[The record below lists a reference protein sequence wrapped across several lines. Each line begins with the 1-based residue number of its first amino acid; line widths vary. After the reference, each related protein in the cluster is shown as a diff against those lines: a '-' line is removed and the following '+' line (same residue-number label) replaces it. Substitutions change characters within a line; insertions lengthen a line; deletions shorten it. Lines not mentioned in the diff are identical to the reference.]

1 MYKYKIF
8 DIIICEVDIM
18 CGFVGFIDKKKN
30 KKKIIKDMADIIV
43 HRGPDSDGYYTDDDC
58 ALGFRRLSIIDLS
71 GGTQP
76 IYNEDK
82 TMAIIFNG
90 EIYNYQEIRK
100 DLLKKGHKFKTES
113 DTEVILHGYEEYHEK
128 ILDKLRGMFAF
139 VIYNVNDKTLF
150 GARDFYG
157 IKPLYYYKDDNEFM
171 FGSEIKSF
179 LGHPGFKKELNRDML
194 KQYLT
199 FQYSVGEDTFF
210 KNVYKLRPGHYFKY
224 HDGELEIV
232 KYYELKIN
240 NDDSKS
246 LDEWKDII
254 RKELNESIKYHKV
267 SDVEVGSFLSSG
279 VDSSIVA
286 TLSDV
291 DKTFTVGYDNKKYS
305 EIDYA
310 KELSDKIGVKNISK
324 KISKE
329 EYFKK
334 FPMIQYYMDEPLAD
348 ASAVALYFVA
358 NTASKHVKVALSGEG
373 ADEIFG
379 GYNIYHEPYSVSW
392 YNKIPYPVRRFIG
405 ILAYPMR
412 NHSGFNFLVRRS
424 KKLED
429 RYVGNAFIFEP
440 RDADKVLSY
449 KDTRNFRELTKPYY
463 DKVKDYD
470 QVAKMQYIDF
480 NFWLIGDI
488 LLKADKMSMANSL
501 EVRVPFL
508 DRPLVSEVINMPAKY
523 KIVGNQTKYAFREVC
538 KEALPEKWAD
548 KKKLGFPVPIREWI
562 KEENIYNDIYKKF
575 SEASEFFKPKEI
587 IKLLEEHKNG
597 KRDNSR
603 KVWTIYSFLIWYQE
617 YFVKR

>member
-1 MYKYKIF
+1 
-8 DIIICEVDIM
+8 M
-18 CGFVGFIDKKKN
+18 CGFVGFVDKVNN
-30 KKKIIKDMADIIV
+30 KKKIIKDMADIIR
-43 HRGPDSDGYYTDDDC
+43 HRGPDSDGYYVNDDV
-58 ALGFRRLSIIDLS
+58 ALGFRRLSIIDLD

-76 IYNEDK
+76 IYNEKKDK
-82 TMAIIFNG
+82 VIVFNG
-90 EIYNYQEIRK
+90 EIYNYKEIKK
-100 DLLKKGHKFKTES
+100 DLLDKGYKFSTKT

-128 ILDKLRGMFAF
+128 VLDKLRGMFAF
-139 VIYNVNDKTLF
+139 IIYDKEDNSIF

-157 IKPLYYYKDDNEFM
+157 IKPMYYYTCDDEFM

-179 LGHPGFKKELNRDML
+179 LGHPNFKKELNRDML

-210 KNVYKLRPGHYFKY
+210 KNVYKLRPGHYFIYK
-224 HDGELEIV
+224 DGKMDIE
-232 KYYELKIN
+232 KYYEIDLTS
-240 NDDSKS
+240 DHSKN
-246 LDEWKDII
+246 LEEWKDII
-254 RKELNESIKYHKV
+254 RKELNESIKYHKI

-310 KELSDKIGVKNISK
+310 KELSKKINVKNVSK

-329 EYFKK
+329 EYFDK
-334 FPMIQYYMDEPLAD
+334 FNDIQYYMDEPLAD
-348 ASAVALYFVA
+348 PSAAALYFVT
-358 NTASKHVKVALSGEG
+358 NIASKHVKVALSGEG

-392 YNKIPYPVRRFIG
+392 YNKIPYFVRRGIG
-405 ILAYPMR
+405 ILAYPFR
-412 NHSGFNFLVRRS
+412 NHTGFNFLVRRS

-440 RDADKVLSY
+440 SEANKILSY
-449 KDTRNFRELTKPYY
+449 EDKRTFKEITRPYY
-463 DKVKDYD
+463 EKTKGYD
-470 QVAKMQYIDF
+470 DVSKMQYIDF

-508 DRPLVSEVINMPAKY
+508 DRKLISNVISIPSEY
-523 KIVGNQTKYAFREVC
+523 KIVCNETKYAFRQVC
-538 KEALPEKWAD
+538 RETLDSKWAD
-548 KKKLGFPVPIREWI
+548 KKKLGFPVPIRVWI
-562 KEENIYNDIYKKF
+562 KDDDVYNNIYKLF
-575 SEASEFFKPKEI
+575 SEASEFFNTKKI
-587 IKLLEEHKNG
+587 VKLLEDHRKG

-603 KVWTIYSFLIWYQE
+603 KIWTIYSFLIWYQE

>member
-1 MYKYKIF
+1 
-8 DIIICEVDIM
+8 M
-18 CGFVGFIDKKKN
+18 CGFVGFVGKQKN
-30 KKKIIKDMADIIV
+30 KQKIVKDMADIIA
-43 HRGPDSDGYYTDDDC
+43 HRGPDSDGYYVGDNC
-58 ALGFRRLSIIDLS
+58 ALGFRRLSIIDLE

-76 IYNEDK
+76 IYNEDDSK
-82 TMAIIFNG
+82 VITFNG
-90 EIYNYQEIRK
+90 EIYNYKEIK
-100 DLLKKGHKFKTES
+100 DDLLKCGHVFKTNA
-113 DTEVILHGYEEYHEK
+113 DTEVILHGYEEYGK
-128 ILDKLRGMFAF
+128 DILNKLRGMFSF
-139 VIYNVNDKTLF
+139 IIYDRKNDSLF

-157 IKPLYYYKDDNEFM
+157 IKPLYYYLNDNEFM
-171 FGSEIKSF
+171 WASEIKAF
-179 LGHPGFKKELNRDML
+179 LGHPDFKKELNRNML

-210 KNVYKLRPGHYFKY
+210 KNVYKLRPGHYFTY
-224 HDGELEIV
+224 EDGKLDIE
-232 KYYELKIN
+232 KYYEVDLTTDN
-240 NDDSKS
+240 SKS

-254 RKELNESIKYHKV
+254 RNNIKESIKYHKV

-279 VDSSIVA
+279 VDSSVVA

-310 KELSDKIGVKNISK
+310 KELSEIIGVKNISK

-329 EYFKK
+329 EYFDK
-334 FPMIQYYMDEPLAD
+334 FSMIQYYMDEPLAD
-348 ASAVALYFVA
+348 PAAAALYFVA
-358 NTASKHVKVALSGEG
+358 NTASKHVKVSLSGEG

-392 YNKIPYPVRRFIG
+392 YNKIPYFIRRGIG
-405 ILAYPMR
+405 AVVYPLRAYP
-412 NHSGFNFLVRRS
+412 GFNFLVRRS

-440 RDADKVLSY
+440 GEANKILRVPDKHSF
-449 KDTRNFRELTKPYY
+449 KELTKPYY
-463 DKVKDYD
+463 DKIQNYGDVE
-470 QVAKMQYIDF
+470 KMQYIDF

-508 DRPLVSEVINMPAKY
+508 DRVLIENVIHMPSEY
-523 KIVGNQTKYAFREVC
+523 KIHGNETKYAFREVC
-538 KEALPEKWAD
+538 EEVLDPKWAK

-562 KEENIYNDIYKKF
+562 KEDDIYNSIYKLF
-575 SEASEFFKPKEI
+575 SEGGEFFNTKKI
-587 IKLLEEHKNG
+587 IKLLDDHRKG

-603 KVWTIYSFLIWYQE
+603 KIWTIYTFLVWYQE
-617 YFVKR
+617 YFVNR

>member
-1 MYKYKIF
+1 
-8 DIIICEVDIM
+8 M
-18 CGFVGFIDKKKN
+18 CGFVGFIDKKKS
-30 KKKIIKDMADIIV
+30 KKKIIKDMADIIA
-43 HRGPDSDGYYTDDDC
+43 HRGPDSDGYYIGDEC
-58 ALGFRRLSIIDLS
+58 ALGFRRLSIIDLD

-76 IYNEDK
+76 IYNEDNN
-82 TMAIIFNG
+82 MIITFNG
-90 EIYNYQEIRK
+90 EIYNYKEIREK
-100 DLLKKGHKFKTES
+100 LIKKGHKFRTES
-113 DTEVILHGYEEYHEK
+113 DTEVILHGYEEYGEK

-139 VIYNVNDKTLF
+139 VIYDTKNKTLF

-157 IKPLYYYKDDNEFM
+157 IKPLYYYIDDEEFL

-224 HDGELEIV
+224 HDGKLDIT
-232 KYYELKIN
+232 KYYEIKIES
-240 NDDSKS
+240 DDSKS
-246 LDEWKDII
+246 LEEWKDII

-310 KELSDKIGVKNISK
+310 KELSEKIKVKNISK
-324 KISKE
+324 KISRE
-329 EYFKK
+329 EYFKN
-334 FPMIQYYMDEPLAD
+334 FPKIQYYMDEPLAD
-348 ASAVALYFVA
+348 PSAVALYFVA

-392 YNKIPYPVRRFIG
+392 YNKIPYPIRRGIG
-405 ILAYPMR
+405 VLAYPLR
-412 NHSGFNFLVRRS
+412 NHTGFNFLVRRS

-440 RDADKVLSY
+440 GDANKILSY
-449 KDTRNFRELTKPYY
+449 TDKHDFRELTKPYY
-463 DKVKDYD
+463 DKIKNYD
-470 QVAKMQYIDF
+470 DVAKMQYIDF

-508 DRPLVSEVINMPAKY
+508 DRPLVNELINIPSKY

-538 KEALPEKWAD
+538 KEELPEKWAD

-562 KEENIYNDIYKKF
+562 KEEDIYNNIRKTFEDGG
-575 SEASEFFKPKEI
+575 EFFKTDRI
-587 IKLLEEHKNG
+587 IKLLDDHCKG
-597 KRDNSR
+597 KHDNSR
-603 KVWTIYSFLIWYQE
+603 KIWAIYSFLIWYQE
-617 YFVKR
+617 YFINR

>member
-1 MYKYKIF
+1 
-8 DIIICEVDIM
+8 M
-18 CGFVGFIDKKKN
+18 CGFVGFVSKDNN

-43 HRGPDSDGYYTDDDC
+43 HRGPDSDGYYVNDNV
-58 ALGFRRLSIIDLS
+58 ALGFRRLSIIDLD
-71 GGTQP
+71 GGSQP
-76 IYNEDK
+76 IFNEKKDK
-82 TMAIIFNG
+82 VIVFNG
-90 EIYNYQEIRK
+90 EIYNYKEIK
-100 DLLKKGHKFKTES
+100 DDLLEKGHVFSTES
-113 DTEVILHGYEEYHEK
+113 DTEVLLHGYEEYKEK

-139 VIYNVNDKTLF
+139 IIYDVKNNSLF

-157 IKPLYYYKDDNEFM
+157 IKPLYYYHDNNSFM

-179 LGHPGFKKELNRDML
+179 LGHPGFKKELNRAML

-224 HDGELEIV
+224 KDGNLKI
-232 KYYELKIN
+232 KRYYEIDLTSDN
-240 NDDSKS
+240 SKS
-246 LDEWKDII
+246 LDEWKDIV

-310 KELSDKIGVKNISK
+310 KDLSDKIGVKNISK
-324 KISKE
+324 KITKE
-329 EYFKK
+329 EYFDK
-334 FPMIQYYMDEPLAD
+334 FSMIQYYMDEPLAD
-348 ASAVALYFVA
+348 PSAAALYFVA

-392 YNKIPYPVRRFIG
+392 YYKIPYFIRRFIG
-405 ILAYPMR
+405 MCAYPFR
-412 NHSGFNFLVRRS
+412 NHTGFNFLVRRS

-440 RDADKVLSY
+440 SESNKILSY
-449 KDTRNFRELTKPYY
+449 DAGKADFRSLTKPYY
-463 DKVKDYD
+463 EKTKNLDAVG
-470 QVAKMQYIDF
+470 KMQYIDF

-508 DRPLVSEVINMPAKY
+508 DRCLISNVIAIPSEY
-523 KIVGNQTKYAFREVC
+523 KIVGNETKYAFRQVC
-538 KEALPEKWAD
+538 KETLEDKVAN

-562 KEENIYNDIYKKF
+562 KEDETYNEIYELF
-575 SEASEFFKPKEI
+575 SNSGEFFNVKRI
-587 IKLLEEHKNG
+587 LKLLEEHKKG

-603 KVWTIYSFLIWYQE
+603 KIWTIYTFLVWYQE
-617 YFVKR
+617 YFIKR

>member
-1 MYKYKIF
+1 
-8 DIIICEVDIM
+8 M
-18 CGFVGFIDKKKN
+18 CGFVGFVDKSKN

-43 HRGPDSDGYYTDDDC
+43 HRGPDSDGYYVGDNC
-58 ALGFRRLSIIDLS
+58 ALGFRRLSIIDLA

-76 IYNEDK
+76 IYNEKND
-82 TMAIIFNG
+82 MVIVFNG
-90 EIYNYQEIRK
+90 EIYNYREIREE
-100 DLLKKGHKFKTES
+100 LLNEGHVFKTES
-113 DTEVILHGYEEYHEK
+113 DTEVLIHGYEEWKEK
-128 ILDKLRGMFAF
+128 LLDKLRGMFAF
-139 VIYNVNDKTLF
+139 VIYDIKDNCLF

-157 IKPLYYYKDDNEFM
+157 IKPLYYYLDNEEFM

-179 LGHPGFKKELNRDML
+179 LGHPNFKKEFNRDML

-199 FQYSVGEDTFF
+199 FQYSVSEESFF

-224 HDGELEIV
+224 KNDKLEV
-232 KYYELKIN
+232 KKYYEIDLTSDN
-240 NDDSKS
+240 TKS
-246 LDEWKDII
+246 LEEWKDII
-254 RKELNESIKYHKV
+254 RRELSESIKYHKV

-279 VDSSIVA
+279 VDSSIIA

-310 KELSDKIGVKNISK
+310 KDLSRIIGVKNISK
-324 KISKE
+324 KISKK
-329 EYFKK
+329 EYFDK
-334 FPMIQYYMDEPLAD
+334 FSSIQYYMDEPLAD
-348 ASAVALYFVA
+348 PSAVALYFVA
-358 NTASKHVKVALSGEG
+358 NVASKHVKVALSGEG

-392 YNKIPYPVRRFIG
+392 YNKIPYFIRRGIG
-405 ILAYPMR
+405 ILVYPMR
-412 NHSGFNFLVRRS
+412 NYTGFNFLVRRS

-429 RYVGNAFIFEP
+429 RYVGNAFIFDSK
-440 RDADKVLSY
+440 DADKILNYSDKRTFKEITRSY
-449 KDTRNFRELTKPYY
+449 YEKANKY
-463 DKVKDYD
+463 DD
-470 QVAKMQYIDF
+470 VAKMQYIDF

-508 DRPLVSEVINMPAKY
+508 DRQLINSVISMPSEY
-523 KIVGNQTKYAFREVC
+523 KIVGNETKYAFRQVC
-538 KEALPEKWAD
+538 KETLDSKWAN

-562 KEENIYNDIYKKF
+562 KEEDIYNNIYDMF
-575 SEASEFFKPKEI
+575 SSADEFFKTDKI

-603 KVWTIYSFLIWYQE
+603 KIWTIYSLLVWYQE

>member
-1 MYKYKIF
+1 
-8 DIIICEVDIM
+8 M
-18 CGFVGFIDKKKN
+18 CGFVGFVSKDNN
-30 KKKIIKDMADIIV
+30 KKKIIKDMADIIK
-43 HRGPDSDGYYTDDDC
+43 HRGPDSDGYYINDNV
-58 ALGFRRLSIIDLS
+58 ALGFRRLSIIDLD
-71 GGTQP
+71 GGGQP
-76 IYNEDK
+76 IFNEKKDK
-82 TMAIIFNG
+82 VIVFNG
-90 EIYNYQEIRK
+90 EIYNYKEIK
-100 DLLKKGHKFKTES
+100 EELLEKGHVFSTEA
-113 DTEVILHGYEEYHEK
+113 DTEVLLHGYEEYKEK

-139 VIYNVNDKTLF
+139 IIYDIKNNSIF

-157 IKPLYYYKDDNEFM
+157 IKPMYYYHDKNSFL

-179 LGHPGFKKELNRDML
+179 LGHPRFVKELNRDML

-224 HDGELEIV
+224 KDGNLKIK
-232 KYYELKIN
+232 KYYEIDLTS
-240 NDDSKS
+240 DDSKS

-254 RKELNESIKYHKV
+254 RKELNESIKYHKI

-279 VDSSIVA
+279 VDSSIIA
-286 TLSDV
+286 TLSNV

-310 KELSDKIGVKNISK
+310 KDLSDKIGVKNISK
-324 KISKE
+324 KITKE
-329 EYFKK
+329 EYFDK
-334 FPMIQYYMDEPLAD
+334 FGMIQYYMDEPLAD
-348 ASAVALYFVA
+348 PSAAALYFVA

-392 YNKIPYPVRRFIG
+392 YNKIPYFIRRSVG
-405 ILAYPMR
+405 ILVYPLR
-412 NHSGFNFLVRRS
+412 NHRGFNFLVRRS

-429 RYVGNAFIFEP
+429 RYVGNAFIFDPKDSE
-440 RDADKVLSY
+440 KLLSY
-449 KDTRNFRELTKPYY
+449 KDNSHFKDLTKNYY
-463 DKVKDYD
+463 DKVKNLDD
-470 QVAKMQYIDF
+470 VCKMQYIDF

-508 DRPLVSEVINMPAKY
+508 DRNLITNVIGIPSEY
-523 KIVGNQTKYAFREVC
+523 KIVGNETKYAFRQVC
-538 KEALPEKWAD
+538 KETLEDKVAN

-562 KEENIYNDIYKKF
+562 KEEETYNEIYEMF
-575 SEASEFFKPKEI
+575 SNAGEFFNVKRVL
-587 IKLLEEHKNG
+587 KLLEQHKNG

-603 KVWTIYSFLIWYQE
+603 KIWTIYTFLVWYQE

>member
-1 MYKYKIF
+1 
-8 DIIICEVDIM
+8 M
-18 CGFVGFIDKKKN
+18 CGFVGFVDKVGN
-30 KKKIIKDMADIIV
+30 KKKIIKDMADIIR
-43 HRGPDSDGYYTDDDC
+43 HRGPDSDGYYVNDNV
-58 ALGFRRLSIIDLS
+58 ALGFRRLSIIDLD

-76 IYNEDK
+76 IYNKNKDK
-82 TMAIIFNG
+82 LIVFNG
-90 EIYNYQEIRK
+90 EIYNYQEI
-100 DLLKKGHKFKTES
+100 KKELVSKGYKFSTKT
-113 DTEVILHGYEEYHEK
+113 DTEVILVGYEEYGEK
-128 ILDKLRGMFAF
+128 VLDKLRGMFSF
-139 VIYNVNDKTLF
+139 IIYDIRDNSIF

-157 IKPLYYYKDDNEFM
+157 IKPMYYYLTDDEFM

-179 LGHPGFKKELNRDML
+179 LGHPNFKKELNRDML

-224 HDGELEIV
+224 KDGNLDIE
-232 KYYELKIN
+232 KYYEIDLTS
-240 NDDSKS
+240 DHSKS
-246 LDEWKDII
+246 LDEWEDII
-254 RKELNESIKYHKV
+254 RKELNESIKYHKI

-279 VDSSIVA
+279 VDSSIIA

-310 KELSDKIGVKNISK
+310 KDLSKRINVKNVSK

-329 EYFKK
+329 EYFDK
-334 FPMIQYYMDEPLAD
+334 FSDIQYYMDEPLAD
-348 ASAVALYFVA
+348 PSAAALYFVT
-358 NTASKHVKVALSGEG
+358 NIASKHVKVALSGEG

-392 YNKIPYPVRRFIG
+392 YNRIPYFIRRGIG
-405 ILAYPMR
+405 VVAYPFR
-412 NHSGFNFLVRRS
+412 NHTGFNFLVRRS

-440 RDADKVLSY
+440 GDANKILSY
-449 KDTRNFRELTKPYY
+449 KDNSTFKDLTKEYY
-463 DKVKDYD
+463 DKTTGYD
-470 QVAKMQYIDF
+470 DVSKMQYIDF

-508 DRPLVSEVINMPAKY
+508 DRKLISNVIGIPSEY
-523 KIVGNQTKYAFREVC
+523 KIVGNETKYAFRQVC
-538 KEALPEKWAD
+538 KETLDSKWAN

-562 KEENIYNDIYKKF
+562 KDDDVYNNIYKLF
-575 SEASEFFKPKEI
+575 SEGGSFFNTSKI
-587 IKLLEEHKNG
+587 IKLLEDHKKG

-603 KVWTIYSFLIWYQE
+603 KIWTIYSFLIWYQE

>member
-1 MYKYKIF
+1 
-8 DIIICEVDIM
+8 M
-18 CGFVGFIDKKKN
+18 CGFVGFVSKDQN

-43 HRGPDSDGYYTDDDC
+43 HRGPDSDGYYVGDNV
-58 ALGFRRLSIIDLS
+58 ALGFRRLSIIDLD
-71 GGTQP
+71 GGSQP
-76 IYNEDK
+76 IYNEKKDK
-82 TMAIIFNG
+82 VIVFNG
-90 EIYNYQEIRK
+90 EIYNYKEIK
-100 DLLKKGHKFKTES
+100 EDLLKKGHKFSTES
-113 DTEVILHGYEEYHEK
+113 DTEVLLHGYEEYEEK

-139 VIYNVNDKTLF
+139 IIYDIKNNSIF

-157 IKPLYYYKDDNEFM
+157 IKPMYYYKDEENFM

-224 HDGELEIV
+224 KDGNLKIK
-232 KYYELKIN
+232 KYYEIDLTSDN
-240 NDDSKS
+240 SKS

-254 RKELNESIKYHKV
+254 RKEINESIKYHKV

-310 KELSDKIGVKNISK
+310 KDLSDKIGVKNISK
-324 KISKE
+324 KITKE

-348 ASAVALYFVA
+348 SSAAALYFVA
-358 NTASKHVKVALSGEG
+358 NVASKHVKVALSGEG

-392 YNKIPYPVRRFIG
+392 YYKIPYFIRRGIG
-405 ILAYPMR
+405 ILAYPFR
-412 NHSGFNFLVRRS
+412 NHTGFNFLVRRS

-440 RDADKVLSY
+440 KESNKILNFETS
-449 KDTRNFRELTKPYY
+449 KDDFRTLTKPYY
-463 DKVKDYD
+463 EKIKNLDDVC
-470 QVAKMQYIDF
+470 KMQYIDF

-508 DRPLVSEVINMPAKY
+508 DRCLISNVISIPSEY
-523 KIVGNQTKYAFREVC
+523 KIVGNETKYAFRQVC
-538 KEALPEKWAD
+538 KETLEDKVAN
-548 KKKLGFPVPIREWI
+548 KKKLGFPVPIREWM
-562 KEENIYNDIYKKF
+562 KEEDTYNEIYELF
-575 SEASEFFKPKEI
+575 SNSSEFFNVDKI
-587 IKLLEEHKNG
+587 IKLLKDHKDG

-603 KVWTIYSFLIWYQE
+603 KIWTIYTFLVWYRE
-617 YFVKR
+617 YFINR